1 MQSDLPDFCRKPTVV
16 LGVGNILF
24 GDDGFGCAVVDYLES
39 HYQVPEAVCLLDV
52 GTGVRKLLFT
62 LCLSSARPQ
71 RLLILDAIDAGR
83 SPGEIFEIDPAEI
96 PPVKLD
102 DFSLHQLPTSNLL
115 RELQE
120 TCGVE
125 VRVLA
130 CQTGPLP
137 EEISQGLSKAVSDA
151 VPQAAEWLVREYFP
165 SRQRVANEMY
175 LAPQRVEQ
183 CWRHRMSPNLA
194 MISDGKKFM
203 WDGQLYDNKEA
214 ASRAGE
220 VLPGRRLSDSDR
232 GRRREVPRL
241 HQEDREGSRQS
252 LRSSSPL
259 GRGGKWQ

>member
-1 MQSDLPDFCRKPTVV
+1 MWEIDQSDLPDFCRKATVV

-24 GDDGFGCAVVDYLES
+24 GDDGFGCAVVDYVEA

-62 LCLSSARPQ
+62 LCLSTARPQ

-83 SPGEIFEIDPAEI
+83 NPGEIFEIDPADI

-102 DFSLHQLPTSNLL
+102 DFSMHQLPTSNLL

-165 SRQRVANEMY
+165 VA
-175 LAPQRVEQ
+175 
-183 CWRHRMSPNLA
+183 
-194 MISDGKKFM
+194 
-203 WDGQLYDNKEA
+203 A
-214 ASRAGE
+214 ASQVRDVLAAPCGQAGG
-220 VLPGRRLSDSDR
+220 V
-232 GRRREVPRL
+232 V
-241 HQEDREGSRQS
+241 
-252 LRSSSPL
+252 
-259 GRGGKWQ
+259 

>member
-1 MQSDLPDFCRKPTVV
+1 MREIDPFEVAQSDVPDFCRKPTVV

-24 GDDGFGCAVVDYLES
+24 GDDGFGCAVVDYFES
-39 HYQVPEAVCLLDV
+39 HYRVPESVCLLDA

-62 LCLSSARPQ
+62 LCLSPVRPR

-83 SPGEIFEIDPAEI
+83 TSGEIFEIDPAEI

-120 TCGVE
+120 SCGVE

-137 EEISQGLSKAVSDA
+137 EEISQGLSKEISAA

-165 SRQRVANEMY
+165 RAT
-175 LAPQRVEQ
+175 APPVKSVFRTSSEQ
-183 CWRHRMSPNLA
+183 A
-194 MISDGKKFM
+194 GGMI
-203 WDGQLYDNKEA
+203 
-214 ASRAGE
+214 
-220 VLPGRRLSDSDR
+220 
-232 GRRREVPRL
+232 
-241 HQEDREGSRQS
+241 
-252 LRSSSPL
+252 
-259 GRGGKWQ
+259 